1 MPLTVGLLLALSFGV
16 SLLALAGL
24 IWAISNHQLK
34 VEQEDAYTIFAEGE
48 AGEPDVDSPKHA
60 PEIYLNQYD
69 VRRAGLDV
77 VSRPAV
83 LLLVGSGVLWLV
95 IGSAFGLMAS
105 LKLHLPDLLTAQAF
119 FTFGRARTVHLN
131 LVAYGWLSMPGSEG
145 ALRVARRCF

>member
-1 MPLTVGLLLALSFGV
+1 MPLTVGLLLALSFAV

-48 AGEPDVDSPKHA
+48 AGTPDVDTPKHA
-60 PEIYLNQYD
+60 PEIDRNQYD

-83 LLLVGSGVLWLV
+83 LLLVGSGVFWL
-95 IGSAFGLMAS
+95 G
-105 LKLHLPDLLTAQAF
+105 
-119 FTFGRARTVHLN
+119 
-131 LVAYGWLSMPGSEG
+131 
-145 ALRVARRCF
+145 

>member
-83 LLLVGSGVLWLV
+83 LLRSEEHTSELQS
-95 IGSAFGLMAS
+95 LMRHSYAVFC
-105 LKLHLPDLLTAQAF
+105 LKQQKQ
-119 FTFGRARTVHLN
+119 
-131 LVAYGWLSMPGSEG
+131 
-145 ALRVARRCF
+145 

>member
-83 LLLVGSGVLWLV
+83 LLLVG
-95 IGSAFGLMAS
+95 
-105 LKLHLPDLLTAQAF
+105 
-119 FTFGRARTVHLN
+119 R
-131 LVAYGWLSMPGSEG
+131 SEER
-145 ALRVARRCF
+145 RVGKECVSTCRSRVSPYH

>member
-1 MPLTVGLLLALSFGV
+1 MPLTVGLLLALSFAV

-48 AGEPDVDSPKHA
+48 AGTPDVDTPKHA
-60 PEIYLNQYD
+60 PEIDRNQYD

-83 LLLVGSGVLWLV
+83 LLLGLSSGYPLWILLDSNAMDNLLV
-95 IGSAFGLMAS
+95 F
-105 LKLHLPDLLTAQAF
+105 
-119 FTFGRARTVHLN
+119 RA
-131 LVAYGWLSMPGSEG
+131 
-145 ALRVARRCF
+145 

>member
-1 MPLTVGLLLALSFGV
+1 MPLTVGLLLALSFAV

-48 AGEPDVDSPKHA
+48 AGTPDVDTPKHA
-60 PEIYLNQYD
+60 PEIDRNQYD

-83 LLLVGSGVLWLV
+83 LLLVGSGVFWLV
-95 IGSAFGLMAS
+95 IGRSRRFSPSAGHAPYISILSLMAG
-105 LKLHLPDLLTAQAF
+105 F
-119 FTFGRARTVHLN
+119 R
-131 LVAYGWLSMPGSEG
+131 
-145 ALRVARRCF
+145 